1 MFGHIICFFNLC
13 MDILFH
19 IYTYTYPS
27 DRHINPEIVLH
38 LYVNQLKHWFMDCRG
53 FLAAAAAAVFFS
65 FASCSP
71 KERVIENPLIDLA
84 NTSVID
90 ITRVEITDS
99 STVLTVDAMYIPH
112 YWITIDSGTYLY
124 ADGKEY
130 RMTGTEGIQ
139 ADSLFWMPESGRAV
153 FKVIFEPLPKK
164 AKSFDFIETGW
175 KLYGVDLTG
184 KTAYGAPDGVP
195 AALKKHDGKRPVPDP
210 ILESGETEV
219 TVHLL
224 NYRKELGTEI
234 DLYVN
239 TLLNGQQ
246 SYKADIDPE
255 TGTAIFRFQQYGP
268 AYGMPVFQL
277 GNTGGVGRDIW
288 LAPGDSAEAYLDM
301 RMSGWTL
308 KASHIR
314 DKAAVPTFRQMI
326 YVSGEYMNLTN
337 TFEAEHNDKYYGMN
351 LYSGSFADYRMSADE
366 YTEHVI
372 SRYRALTDSIS
383 ASGLSPMMKEYWQT
397 SLKQETVSAFGQ
409 GDFLRKHNYMMANKN
424 WDFSIEVPGLDKM
437 RPENYAALCG
447 LFDINDPKLLMGRNM
462 LDFITAVTKTGLS
475 QVILE
480 NCGEGFI
487 HDLIEAVPLAGKAE
501 NGDLSEAELEQFR
514 SSASEPFFAEALEAM
529 QADALASLAALEGKS
544 VIEKTPDVSNE
555 KLFDSIIAP
564 HKGKVILVD
573 FWNTWCAPCRAAIS
587 ENEPLKDSELA
598 SEDLV
603 WIYIANETSPI
614 VKYKSMIPDIRGI
627 HYRVGKEQ
635 WQYLCEKFGI
645 DGIPSY
651 VLVDKGGSYRLRND
665 FRDHGLM
672 VSTLKEMTR

>member
-1 MFGHIICFFNLC
+1 MKKTANVVTG
-13 MDILFH
+13 
-19 IYTYTYPS
+19 
-27 DRHINPEIVLH
+27 DRRV
-38 LYVNQLKHWFMDCRG
+38 
-53 FLAAAAAAVFFS
+53 FLAAAISAALFL

-90 ITRVEITDS
+90 ITRVEITDT

-124 ADGKEY
+124 AGGKEY

-164 AKSFDFIETGW
+164 AKSFDFIETEW

-184 KTAYGAPDGVP
+184 KTAYGTPDGVP
-195 AALKKHDGKRPVPDP
+195 AALKKHDGTRPVPDP

-219 TVHLL
+219 TVYLL

-234 DLYVN
+234 ELYVN

-255 TGTAIFRFQQYGP
+255 TATAGFRFQQYGP
-268 AYGMPVFQL
+268 AYGMAVFQL
-277 GNTGGVGRDIW
+277 GNIGGIGGEMW

-301 RMSGWTL
+301 RASGWML
-308 KASHIR
+308 KALR
-314 DKAAVPTFRQMI
+314 ARNNAAAVPALGQRT

-337 TFEAEHNDKYYGMN
+337 TFEAEQRQFNGNYVMN

-409 GDFLRKHNYMMANKN
+409 GDFLRKHNYMMANNN
-424 WDFSIEVPGLDKM
+424 WDYSIEVPGLDKM
-437 RPENYAALCG
+437 GPENYAALCG
-447 LFDINDPKLLMGRNM
+447 LFDVNDPKLLMGRNM
-462 LDFITAVTKTGLS
+462 LDFITAVTETGLS
-475 QVILE
+475 QAILE
-480 NCGEGFI
+480 TCGEGFI
-487 HDLIEAVPLAGKAE
+487 HDLTEAVPLAGKAE

-529 QADALASLAALEGKS
+529 QADALASLAALEGKA
-544 VIEKTPDVSNE
+544 VIEKTPEVSKE

-573 FWNTWCAPCRAAIS
+573 FWNIWCGPCRAAIS
-587 ENEPLKDSELA
+587 ETEPLKDSELA

-627 HYRVGKEQ
+627 HYRIGSEQ

-651 VLVDKGGSYRLRND
+651 VLVDKDGSYRLRND